1 MVKVPLKFQR
11 WFLTDLACLDGMPD
25 EQNIKDNT
33 MDIILLERIEK
44 LGQIGD
50 VVSVKPGF
58 ARNFLLPQ
66 GKALRANKANMALFE
81 QQRVQIEATNLKR
94 REEAEGV
101 AAKMSG
107 LRLLI
112 IRQAAETGQLYG
124 SVTARDVRDAV
135 KDAGFDTDKAQAQ
148 LNQPIKALGSYTIP
162 VSLHPEVKVDVEIV
176 IARSEEEAE
185 LAARKAAEAVAEE
198 APVEEVVAEE
208 VVAEEAP
215 AEAEAE

>member
-1 MVKVPLKFQR
+1 
-11 WFLTDLACLDGMPD
+11 
-25 EQNIKDNT
+25 

-176 IARSEEEAE
+176 VARSEEEAE

-208 VVAEEAP
+208 AP